1 MRMVC
6 SMSVQQREGTVS
18 LWPGHSCP
26 RGLACARLHPIALCE
41 YHVLGQCVKE
51 IPVTTRGIN
60 CASVVPLYACR
71 DSDSAPSTP
80 RSMSTSAASS
90 PLRAAPFEAA
100 PRLRFSDDGAR
111 RQHWGHSASDP
122 GHREFT
128 ARLSSPLND
137 VQTALPS

>member
-1 MRMVC
+1 MLMLMFDV
-6 SMSVQQREGTVS
+6 
-18 LWPGHSCP
+18 
-26 RGLACARLHPIALCE
+26 
-41 YHVLGQCVKE
+41 
-51 IPVTTRGIN
+51 
-60 CASVVPLYACR
+60 ACR

-122 GHREFT
+122 GHRASAFPASLGLPDCT
-128 ARLSSPLND
+128 SSSVARACCPNLGRFQILIRKGSLRGSP
-137 VQTALPS
+137 S